1 MRATPGAP
9 LPPEL
14 SALLEG
20 REGEGGLAEEEGED
34 GVEEAAA
41 GGTASGSGGT
51 ALTIRSSGGSSGR
64 RAGGVGSPAVPS
76 RFKPAAS
83 AAAPASPQSDSP
95 ARPGSGAPSPDVP
108 AVLRRALATAVR
120 ESARW
125 RRSRAADV
133 WSLGCVLYHV
143 LDAGGH
149 PYGESWEREGNIL
162 RGRADLSR
170 LAHVPEAAHL
180 LGLMLQPD
188 PARRPPASAC
198 LEHPL
203 FWGEE
208 ARMAF
213 LQDVSDRVE
222 QEPEG
227 GPLRAAL
234 EARAAA
240 VFGSAA
246 AATAAAAASAAGAS
260 MPSPAPAAAPLPSG
274 GWSRRLPPAL
284 LSDGGRYRGYDYA
297 SLVDCL
303 RLLRN
308 KRNHYHAL
316 PPQVRADIIG
326 SDAPAALAAYFGAP
340 SRFPRLLLAVYEVAL
355 SLLAHEPQIAAYLG
369 PLTAAKHAPASR
381 AAAAAAA
388 APPAGAV
395 ASTCGPR
402 AAPAS
407 AASAAAAAA
416 PPGTPAGTPAAAAL
430 LAAAENA
437 AMSSSGGVDTAVGP
451 CRDWYLPLPE
461 WEAAAAAA
469 SLRAASGGG
478 GRVLAATV
486 ERGPVHDPSKLLGG
500 GVFGPAA
507 VDAAAA
513 AAATAASG
521 RVAVVA
527 AHASLRETDFRG
539 GAHAFHSRYK
549 SIPCKDFEGSAG
561 RGCPRG
567 VRCDFAHGPL
577 ELRVRPAPAR
587 RTLHARPLKLALP
600 ARTTQ
605 TLLASGHAPG
615 GAGGSA
621 AEAPPAH
628 AAAAGPGD
636 EGQGEA
642 PSSSLP
648 ECTVEELTML
658 FPLSVSGLPPVGG
671 PAASNPAAAS
681 TSAAAAATG
690 LPSAAAASASVP
702 ATASAANSAW
712 GAAASPARGG
722 GR

>member
-1 MRATPGAP
+1 
-9 LPPEL
+9 
-14 SALLEG
+14 
-20 REGEGGLAEEEGED
+20 
-34 GVEEAAA
+34 
-41 GGTASGSGGT
+41 
-51 ALTIRSSGGSSGR
+51 
-64 RAGGVGSPAVPS
+64 
-76 RFKPAAS
+76 
-83 AAAPASPQSDSP
+83 
-95 ARPGSGAPSPDVP
+95 
-108 AVLRRALATAVR
+108 VLRRALATAVR

-133 WSLGCVLYHV
+133 WSLACVLYHV

-170 LAHVPEAAHL
+170 LSHVPEAAHL

-208 ARMAF
+208 ARMGF

-222 QEPEG
+222 QEAEG

-246 AATAAAAASAAGAS
+246 AASAAAVASAAGAS
-260 MPSPAPAAAPLPSG
+260 LPSPAPGAAPLPSG
-274 GWSRRLPPAL
+274 GWSRRLPSAL

-316 PPQVRADIIG
+316 PAHVRADIIG

-340 SRFPRLLLAVYEVAL
+340 SRFPRLLLSVYEVAL

-388 APPAGAV
+388 APPASAA
-395 ASTCGPR
+395 ASSSGLR

-407 AASAAAAAA
+407 AASAAAAAMPAAAAA
-416 PPGTPAGTPAAAAL
+416 PSTPAGTPAAAAL

-437 AMSSSGGVDTAVGP
+437 AMSRSAGADTAVGP

-469 SLRAASGGG
+469 SQRAASGGG

-513 AAATAASG
+513 AAAAAASG

-527 AHASLRETDFRG
+527 AHAALRETDFRG

-549 SIPCKDFEGSAG
+549 SIPCKDFEGLGG

-605 TLLASGHAPG
+605 TLLAGGNGAG
-615 GAGGSA
+615 GAGAGGS
-621 AEAPPAH
+621 EASSHA
-628 AAAAGPGD
+628 AAAAGPGRED
-636 EGQGEA
+636 EGVA

-648 ECTVEELTML
+648 ECTVDEVTML
-658 FPLSVSGLPPVGG
+658 FPLSVSGLPTVGG
-671 PAASNPAAAS
+671 PATSNPSTTS
-681 TSAAAAATG
+681 TSAAAAASATG
-690 LPSAAAASASVP
+690 LPSTSAASAP
-702 ATASAANSAW
+702 APAAAVTSSSAW
-712 GAAASPARGG
+712 GAAASPARSG